1 MPASVWCTDS
11 DLLTEMAD
19 LQTNIENA
27 ISTAYAE
34 FILGRRDVDDDAEW
48 EEYKQSLEDLG
59 LSRYLEVVYEV
70 NFGS

>member
-1 MPASVWCTDS
+1 
-11 DLLTEMAD
+11 MAD